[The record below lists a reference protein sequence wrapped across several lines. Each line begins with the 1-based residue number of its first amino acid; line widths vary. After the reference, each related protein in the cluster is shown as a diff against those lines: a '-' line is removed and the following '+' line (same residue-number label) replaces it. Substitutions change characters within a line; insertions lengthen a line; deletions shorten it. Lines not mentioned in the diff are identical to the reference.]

1 MRQEEALERAV
12 DRSEKGRSRTSSPSQ
27 DLADAAVAD
36 PELPG
41 DVAGPDALVS
51 HVHDALPDHLRKRA
65 SINKHS
71 T

>member
-1 MRQEEALERAV
+1 MCL
-12 DRSEKGRSRTSSPSQ
+12 PSQ

-36 PELPG
+36 AELPG
-41 DVAGPDALVS
+41 DVAGPNPLVG
-51 HVHDALPDHLRKRA
+51 HVHNALPDHLRKRA

>member
-1 MRQEEALERAV
+1 M
-12 DRSEKGRSRTSSPSQ
+12 DRSGKKGGSRTSSPSQ

>member
-1 MRQEEALERAV
+1 M
-12 DRSEKGRSRTSSPSQ
+12 DWSEKGRSRTSSPSQ